1 MGLTLAQPNNAV
13 QTVLSRED
21 IPIGITI
28 ITFAQFLAG
37 TIFVTVCQ
45 AVLSNTLRAQLSSKI
60 PGLDLGKLSQTGA
73 TDLSQLVPKDK
84 LPVLLAA
91 YNKGL
96 VNVFYCALATSSA
109 AFIAAFFLEW
119 RTMRKQAE
127 SAEAETSSR

>member
-13 QTVLSRED
+13 QTVLSRKD

-28 ITFAQFLAG
+28 ITFAQFLGGAV
-37 TIFVTVCQ
+37 FVTVCQ

-60 PGLDLGKLSQTGA
+60 PGLDIGKLSQTGA

-91 YNKGL
+91 YNEAL
-96 VNVFYCALATSSA
+96 VNVFYCALAMSCA

-119 RTMRKQAE
+119 RTMRKQPE
-127 SAEAETSSR
+127 SAEAETSS